1 MAITTQRQMDE
12 GKDLTPSGDRTKI
25 FVYKGDY
32 AALEATHD
40 ALKNGDEHEGMI
52 VLSSNLRRNP
62 GGLGT
67 LSITCAPNDTIINI
81 ETQER
86 EQTPLKVVWQLRSVR
101 NDVSVLG
108 YCNSVTTSGASR
120 EDVEAWMKE
129 PDGELAKAN
138 SYRKADGT
146 VVEISHSDTLKIIN
160 KLREGKEAVMRFYP
174 LVIKTSIYST
184 DPGML
189 FEGLGKIGIPERH
202 PAGFSWLKCQD
213 DLTEDTGGQWQHVE
227 AWMGTPENPG
237 WDPDFYGPNAWPMPL
252 I

>member
-1 MAITTQRQMDE
+1 MAITIQRQMEE
-12 GKDLTPSGDRTKI
+12 GKDLTPSGDRTKV

-32 AALEATHD
+32 AALEAMHD
-40 ALKNGDEHEGMI
+40 ALDNGDEHEGMI
-52 VLSSNLRRNP
+52 VLSSNLRHNP

-67 LSITCAPNDTIINI
+67 LSITCAPNDTTINVD
-81 ETQER
+81 TQEE

-108 YCNSVTTSGASR
+108 YCNSATASGASR
-120 EDVEAWMKE
+120 EAVEAWMKE

-138 SYRKADGT
+138 CYKKADGT
-146 VVEISHSDTLKIIN
+146 VVEITNPDTLKIIN

-174 LVIKTSIYST
+174 LVVKTSIYST
-184 DPGML
+184 HPEL
-189 FEGLGKIGIPERH
+189 AFANLGKIDTPAWC
-202 PAGFSWLKCQD
+202 PAGYSWLKCQD

-237 WDPDFYGPNAWPMPL
+237 WDTDFYGPNAWPMP
-252 I
+252 IS